1 MKRLHT
7 ALFLIIF
14 SLFSAHAETVKIIHI
29 NDSHSHLES
38 TMINNVPTGGMA
50 KAATVIRTLKSENPD
65 ALLLHAGDAVQ
76 GTIYYNLFKGSA
88 DADVLNPLGFDAM
101 AIGNHEFD
109 DGNANLAEFIGMLHF
124 PVLSSNVIPPE
135 GNALEGK
142 FRPYIVKDR
151 IGIIGV
157 TTARK
162 ALHSSSPDAGTVFKD
177 EAESVQKS
185 INEMKVKGIKRIIVL
200 SHIGYEND
208 LEMAKKLTDVD
219 IIVGGDSHTLLGDF
233 DGAAGTYP
241 TVASNRNGEK
251 VCIVQAWEHGKIV
264 GLLLADFDGDR
275 IASCGGKAYIADGAD
290 DPETAKI
297 IAGYSS
303 QVSILK
309 NKVIG
314 TATENIT
321 HRRTP
326 SGAGAHFGSE
336 VVPIVA
342 QSFYEASKRADF
354 SIQNAGGVRTDIR
367 KGDITVNDVY
377 TMLPFSN
384 TIYEIELYGTEI
396 KTLLEDQMQSLID
409 KGPRGGFPY
418 SYGLKYSINTQKA
431 YGERVSEIELKDRTT
446 GKWISVQP
454 DRLYVA
460 ATNSFLAKGK
470 DGYMVFPRVIAE
482 RGAGTD
488 TGLGY
493 AETFIDFVEHH
504 KIIKKLPEEEYPI
517 KSFIAP

>member
-1 MKRLHT
+1 MRLLHT

-14 SLFSAHAETVKIIHI
+14 SLFSVHAETVKIIHI

-50 KAATVIRTLKSENPD
+50 KAATVIKTLKSENPE

-101 AIGNHEFD
+101 TIGNHEFD
-109 DGNANLAEFIGMLHF
+109 DGNAHLAEFIGMLHF
-124 PVLSSNVIPPE
+124 PVLSSNVIPPK

-142 FRPYIVKDR
+142 FSPCIIKNS

-157 TTARK
+157 TTVRK

-177 EAESVQKS
+177 ETESVQKY
-185 INEMKVKGIKRIIVL
+185 INELKAHGIKRIIVL

-208 LEMAKKLTDVD
+208 IEMAKKLTDVD

-233 DGAAGTYP
+233 EGSAGAYP
-241 TVASNRNGEK
+241 TVTANRNGEK
-251 VCIVQAWEHGKIV
+251 VCIVQAWEHGKAV

-275 IASCGGKAYIADGAD
+275 IASCGGKAYIADGTD

-297 IAGYSS
+297 IAGYNS
-303 QVSILK
+303 QVSALK

-314 TATENIT
+314 TAPEDIP

-326 SGAGAHFGSE
+326 AGTGAASGSE

-367 KGDITVNDVY
+367 KGNITVNDVY

-384 TIYEIELYGTEI
+384 TIYEIELYGREV

-409 KGPRGGFPY
+409 KGSKGGFPY
-418 SYGLKYSINTQKA
+418 SYALKYSINAKKP
-431 YGERVSEIELKDRTT
+431 YGERVYDIEIRDRAT
-446 GKWISVQP
+446 GKWVSVQP

-493 AETFIDFVEHH
+493 AETFIDFTERHRT
-504 KIIKKLPEEEYPI
+504 IKKLPEAEYPI